1 MKFILRK
8 AQSMLTLMRET
19 ESHLRREVAF
29 SVEGEDLR
37 ERDRVNTADLF
48 MAPAEQLLDGDPT
61 CDQIQVALDP

>member
-1 MKFILRK
+1 MEIILRK

-19 ESHLRREVAF
+19 ESHLRREVPF

-48 MAPAEQLLDGDPT
+48 MAPAEQLLDRDPT